1 MRCFFQRLGD
11 CSGRSQRAHWVPK
24 QRLRKAGLREDAIWD
39 KRAWVL
45 MCERCHHRFDKG
57 FIRLRLEDYPAD
69 FLAYAAEHDFFW
81 AGDREGWRLQ
91 AVRVPTL

>member
-1 MRCFFQRLGD
+1 
-11 CSGRSQRAHWVPK
+11 VPK

-45 MCERCHHRFDKG
+45 MCERHHHKLDKG

-69 FLAYAAEHDFFW
+69 FLAYAAENRLWW
-81 AGDREGWRLQ
+81 AGERDGWLFE
-91 AVRVPTL
+91 AKVGA